1 MWAWKKI
8 YSFPWNNFS
17 KCSVKK
23 KKTKVIGSFL
33 ITVYWVFDFCAH
45 YALVALPGRCALVFL
60 LVENCRICLLGMY
73 WKSSTKP
80 TKLKYIL
87 VLQLPHEEFSVLSY
101 LKLVNLGLLI
111 FHKSSIKRNLLH
123 IPNTH
128 CSNLATLRT
137 SILVKQIESGRRK
150 VTRWIG
156 TCIWIS
162 KEKKIRQKSG
172 QRISDPCFCFWSIK
186 FL

>member
-1 MWAWKKI
+1 
-8 YSFPWNNFS
+8 
-17 KCSVKK
+17 
-23 KKTKVIGSFL
+23 VIGSFL

-60 LVENCRICLLGMY
+60 LVENCRICLLGIH

-80 TKLKYIL
+80 TEAQIHP
-87 VLQLPHEEFSVLSY
+87 VLHLLNEEFSVLSY
-101 LKLVNLGLLI
+101 LELVNLGLLI

-123 IPNTH
+123 IQNTH
-128 CSNLATLRT
+128 CSNLAPLMT
-137 SILVKQIESGRRK
+137 SIRVKQIESRRRK

-162 KEKKIRQKSG
+162 KEKKIWQKSG
-172 QRISDPCFCFWSIK
+172 QRISDPYFCFWSIK

>member
-1 MWAWKKI
+1 MEKFIQLQKK
-8 YSFPWNNFS
+8 FAWNNFS
-17 KCSVKK
+17 KFSVKK

-33 ITVYWVFDFCAH
+33 ITVLFWVFDFSAH

-60 LVENCRICLLGMY
+60 LVENCRICLLVIY

-80 TKLKYIL
+80 TKPKYIL
-87 VLQLPHEEFSVLSY
+87 VLHLLHEEFSVLSY

-128 CSNLATLRT
+128 CSNLAPLTT
-137 SILVKQIESGRRK
+137 SIRV
-150 VTRWIG
+150 
-156 TCIWIS
+156 
-162 KEKKIRQKSG
+162 
-172 QRISDPCFCFWSIK
+172 
-186 FL
+186 